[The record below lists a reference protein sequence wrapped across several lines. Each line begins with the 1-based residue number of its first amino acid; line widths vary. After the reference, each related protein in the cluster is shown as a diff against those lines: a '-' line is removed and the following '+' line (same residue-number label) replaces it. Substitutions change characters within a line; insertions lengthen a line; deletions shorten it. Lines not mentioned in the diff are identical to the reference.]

1 MELSTGHHPSYTEE
15 WEYEED
21 HNDDFFEN
29 NSAEGEILTNNESM

>member
-1 MELSTGHHPSYTEE
+1 MEVSSGHQDE

-29 NSAEGEILTNNESM
+29 NSAEGEGRRE